1 MLQVKIKKLHP
12 AFKKPDY
19 GHPGDAGL
27 DLYSLEDKELK
38 PGERH
43 NFMTGFALEFPF
55 GYVAV
60 VKDKSG
66 LSVKNGLHTL
76 GGVFDA
82 GYRGEYNVTLVNLGS
97 EAYQIKKGDKLAQL
111 VILPCESAQFAEVE
125 EMSDSSRG
133 EGKFGST
140 GR

>member
-1 MLQVKIKKLHP
+1 MLQVEIKKLSP
-12 AFKKPDY
+12 YFKMPDY

-27 DLYSLEDKELK
+27 DLYSLDDKELK
-38 PGERH
+38 PGEWY
-43 NFMTGFALEFPF
+43 NFSIGFCLEFPE
-55 GYVAV
+55 GYVAL

-66 LSVKNGLHTL
+66 LAVKYGLHTM

-82 GYRGEYNVTLVNLGS
+82 GYRGEYNVTLINLGKGS
-97 EAYQIKKGDKLAQL
+97 YQIKKGDKLAQL
-111 VILPCESAQFAEVE
+111 VIIPCENVTFEEVQQL
-125 EMSDSSRG
+125 SDSSRG

>member
-1 MLQVKIKKLHP
+1 M
-12 AFKKPDY
+12 
-19 GHPGDAGL
+19 
-27 DLYSLEDKELK
+27 EDKELK
-38 PGERH
+38 SGEWY
-43 NFMTGFALEFPF
+43 NFNIGFCLEFPT
-55 GYVAV
+55 GYVAI

-66 LSVKNGLHTL
+66 LSVKYGLRVI

-82 GYRGEYNVTLVNLGS
+82 GYRGEYNVTLINLS
-97 EAYQIKKGDKLAQL
+97 KEVYQIKKGDKLAQL
-111 VILPCESAQFAEVE
+111 VILPCETAEFEEVE